1 MDSALEFVF
10 RKHSKPLQPDN
21 QLKITWQ
28 STLVNWCEK
37 TCSVALSDG
46 EISQERFNQRSKIV
60 SPRKLPDCLVIVAD
74 NSGGKP
80 LTERRTTEMFPQ
92 ILASDQKILKIT
104 NLNNSK
110 PAYQPPIVFKGII
123 QPFCLSY
130 IFSTFMRT
138 DSCSNN
144 FRAETTKL
152 SHKMRSAKNSVQHA
166 TWKASHPTQV
176 GRKWRN
182 GNVIYLKFCLVIR
195 DLLKKKLCIPSF

>member
-1 MDSALEFVF
+1 
-10 RKHSKPLQPDN
+10 
-21 QLKITWQ
+21 
-28 STLVNWCEK
+28 
-37 TCSVALSDG
+37 
-46 EISQERFNQRSKIV
+46 
-60 SPRKLPDCLVIVAD
+60 
-74 NSGGKP
+74 
-80 LTERRTTEMFPQ
+80 MFPQ

-110 PAYQPPIVFKGII
+110 PAYQPPIVLKGII

-138 DSCSNN
+138 DSCSNK

-152 SHKMRSAKNSVQHA
+152 WHKMRSAKNSVQHA

-195 DLLKKKLCIPSF
+195 DLLKKKIVHPFFLKLILYVLTQLRHYKISQAFVWCFIWIGPFTIRENLRCTMIF

>member
-1 MDSALEFVF
+1 
-10 RKHSKPLQPDN
+10 
-21 QLKITWQ
+21 
-28 STLVNWCEK
+28 
-37 TCSVALSDG
+37 
-46 EISQERFNQRSKIV
+46 
-60 SPRKLPDCLVIVAD
+60 
-74 NSGGKP
+74 
-80 LTERRTTEMFPQ
+80 MFPQ

-152 SHKMRSAKNSVQHA
+152 WHKMRSAKNSVQHA

-195 DLLKKKLCIPSF
+195 DLLKKNCASLLSKADFVCTNSVEALQDFTSLRMVFHMNWAFHNSRKFALYYDFLKISGYL